1 MDKEVSVFN
10 PKVLMLS
17 TGMCA
22 TGLAAFVVLRRLAR
36 VRTPQELDPR
46 NFGKQMRGVVTR
58 VGDGDNFRFYHTPG
72 GFLLGWGWLR
82 SVPTLRAE
90 LKNQTLPIRIAGV
103 DAPERLHFGRPA
115 QPYSEEALA
124 WLQNHLEGKKVKII
138 PYSIDQY
145 QRVVARAEVR
155 TWRGRRDVGEQML
168 KAGMAVVYTA
178 KYGAQY
184 GGREQV
190 YSRLEERARN
200 KGRGLWANGGP
211 QQTPMEYKKQQKM
224 QAKRQL
230 TPAQKPT
237 AKPKTKPVKKPARKK
252 PAAKPKKKK
261 H

>member
-82 SVPTLRAE
+82 SVPTSRAE

-103 DAPERLHFGRPA
+103 DAPERSHFGHPA
-115 QPYSEEALA
+115 QPYSEEALH
-124 WLQNHLEGKKVKII
+124 WLQNFLTGKSVTIV
-138 PYSIDQY
+138 PMSVDQY
-145 QRVVARAEVR
+145 QRVVATARVW
-155 TWRGRRDVGEQML
+155 TWLGRRDVGESML
-168 KAGMAVVYTA
+168 RAGTAVVYKA
-178 KYGAQY
+178 KTGAEF
-184 GGREQV
+184 GGMESIYRRVEA
-190 YSRLEERARN
+190 RAQR
-200 KGRGLWANGGP
+200 KKTGLWGLGKRISP
-211 QQTPMEYKKQQKM
+211 GDYK
-224 QAKRQL
+224 RENY
-230 TPAQKPT
+230 
-237 AKPKTKPVKKPARKK
+237 RGES
-252 PAAKPKKKK
+252 
-261 H
+261 

>member
-1 MDKEVSVFN
+1 M
-10 PKVLMLS
+10 
-17 TGMCA
+17 T
-22 TGLAAFVVLRRLAR
+22 RRFQR
-36 VRTPQELDPR
+36 VRATDELSPR
-46 NFGKQMRGVVTR
+46 QLGYSMRGQVTS
-58 VGDGDNFRFYHTPG
+58 VGDGDGFRFYHTPG
-72 GFLLGWGWLR
+72 GRWGGWGWAREVPSTRGELR
-82 SVPTLRAE
+82 G
-90 LKNQTLPIRIAGV
+90 QTLSIRLAGV
-103 DAPERLHFGRPA
+103 DAPERSHFGRPA

-224 QAKRQL
+224 QAKRQS
-230 TPAQKPT
+230 TPAHKAT